1 MAKKKSLTEV
11 MAKRMREVRKQKGMT
26 TTKLAEKVGITQAQV
41 SRLENGHQGF
51 RSATLEKIAKAL
63 KVPAVVL
70 ATDDEKVLALFG
82 A

>member
-70 ATDDEKVLALFG
+70 VTDDEKVLALFG

>member
-70 ATDDEKVLALFG
+70 TTDDEKVLALFG